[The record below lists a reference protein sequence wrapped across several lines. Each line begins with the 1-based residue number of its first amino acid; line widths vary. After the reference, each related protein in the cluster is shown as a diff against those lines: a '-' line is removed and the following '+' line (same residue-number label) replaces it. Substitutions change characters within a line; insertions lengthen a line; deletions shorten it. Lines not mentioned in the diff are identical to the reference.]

1 MNKVILMGRL
11 TRDPEIRYSQ
21 GERSMAIDNKTLG
34 RFQLSGIPLAPR
46 GVPQIEVKFD
56 IDANGIVHVSAKD
69 LSTGKVQTITISG
82 GSGLSDEEI
91 DRMVKE
97 AEENAASDK
106 AKKEEADLRNEA
118 EQIIFAAKKSVEDL
132 GAEVT
137 EEEKTNIENAT
148 KELQDALQGN
158 DLEAIKAK
166 KEALEKAAQS
176 VAIKAYQ
183 KAQEAQAAQNGNQ
196 SANEDGTVNASYEET
211 DK

>member
-1 MNKVILMGRL
+1 
-11 TRDPEIRYSQ
+11 
-21 GERSMAIDNKTLG
+21 
-34 RFQLSGIPLAPR
+34 
-46 GVPQIEVKFD
+46 
-56 IDANGIVHVSAKD
+56 
-69 LSTGKVQTITISG
+69 
-82 GSGLSDEEI
+82 
-91 DRMVKE
+91 MVKE

-137 EEEKTNIENAT
+137 EEEKTAVENAT
-148 KELQDALQGN
+148 KDLQDALAGN

-183 KAQEAQAAQNGNQ
+183 KAQEAQAAKDGNQ
-196 SANEDGTVNASYEET
+196 QNEDGTVNASYEET